1 MNEYEV
7 LSEEYESTEEMID
20 GYARTEPTR
29 FYAVISADS
38 RSKAK
43 YIALKRMG
51 FSDFRDAPRLS
62 IRLRTDEDRWKDEEI
77 ESLSSELSEEQAK
90 NWKLERELAYHRGN
104 HLRLRGAV
112 EKLIPSSLLR
122 YLLGLSEL

>member
-1 MNEYEV
+1 MKEYEV
-7 LSEEYESTEEMID
+7 LSDEYEVTEEMID

-29 FYAVISADS
+29 FYDCISAES

-62 IRLRTDEDRWKDEEI
+62 VRLLTDEDRWKYSEI
-77 ESLSSELSEEQAK
+77 ESLSSALSEEQA
-90 NWKLERELAYHRGN
+90 NSWKLERELAYHRSE

-112 EKLIPSSLLR
+112 DKLIPSAFLR
-122 YLLGLSEL
+122 RLLGLSEL